1 MPCFNPAAAT
11 VFKQSNGEMIMTM
24 RRIVTA
30 HNKDGRAVVVSDVQ
44 LQTNPTPNRV
54 DWSVYDVW
62 AAESS
67 HFPDA
72 GERPNVDW
80 FFPPVGGFRYMHIL
94 MEPQTRAERATPAS
108 DEELE
113 GSAAITTKKDG
124 RHRSATIDT
133 VYVIKGSC
141 LCEIDDGV
149 TFQLNAGDTLIQ
161 CGAIHAWSNPFG
173 DQCHILSVMV
183 GAQHDLAEPPT
194 AG

>member
-1 MPCFNPAAAT
+1 MA
-11 VFKQSNGEMIMTM
+11 M

-44 LQTNPTPNRV
+44 LPNNRIPNRA

-62 AAESS
+62 VAENP

-80 FFPPVGGFRYMHIL
+80 FFPPIGGFRYLHTL
-94 MEPQTRAERATPAS
+94 MEPQTSEEKLKGPATIVAKN
-108 DEELE
+108 
-113 GSAAITTKKDG
+113 GGK
-124 RHRSATIDT
+124 HRTGTIDT

-141 LCEIDDGV
+141 VCELDDGA

-161 CGAIHAWSNPFG
+161 CGAIHAWSNPF
-173 DQCHILSVMV
+173 DEQCHVLVVMI
-183 GAQHDLAEPPT
+183 GAQHDLVEPP
-194 AG
+194 APA